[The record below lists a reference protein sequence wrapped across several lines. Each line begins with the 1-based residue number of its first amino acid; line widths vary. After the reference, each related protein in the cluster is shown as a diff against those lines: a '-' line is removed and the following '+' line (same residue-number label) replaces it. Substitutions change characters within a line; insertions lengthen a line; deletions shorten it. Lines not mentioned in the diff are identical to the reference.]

1 MKAIKLDFAVK
12 QVENIQELQSLY
24 GIQFYLTAIWKD
36 SRLKFSDLRPDLTQ
50 NQLSDSEESMI
61 WTPPL
66 VFEKTLGTH
75 LFGIEHGA
83 KIQVERKY
91 VGEPMPIMNL
101 HEGTWYDGSN
111 SSLTMFQYFKFDH
124 NCHFKL
130 NDYPFDSQHC
140 ELKAELCQV
149 Q

>member
-1 MKAIKLDFAVK
+1 MEAIRLDFAVK

-24 GIQFYLTAIWKD
+24 GIQFYLTSIWKD

-83 KIQVERKY
+83 KIQVERKP
-91 VGEPMPIMNL
+91 VGEPMPITSL

-111 SSLTMFQYFKFDH
+111 TNLTMFQYFKFEH
-124 NCHFKL
+124 SCHFEL
-130 NDYPFDSQHC
+130 NDYPFDSQQC
-140 ELKAELCQV
+140 DLKVSSL
-149 Q
+149 

>member
-1 MKAIKLDFAVK
+1 MEAIRLDFAVK

-24 GIQFYLTAIWKD
+24 GIQFYLTSIWKD

-83 KIQVERKY
+83 KIQVERKSD
-91 VGEPMPIMNL
+91 GEPMPITSL

-111 SSLTMFQYFKFDH
+111 TNLTMFQYFKFEH
-124 NCHFKL
+124 SCHFEL
-130 NDYPFDSQHC
+130 NDYPFDSQQC
-140 ELKAELCQV
+140 DLKVSSL
-149 Q
+149 